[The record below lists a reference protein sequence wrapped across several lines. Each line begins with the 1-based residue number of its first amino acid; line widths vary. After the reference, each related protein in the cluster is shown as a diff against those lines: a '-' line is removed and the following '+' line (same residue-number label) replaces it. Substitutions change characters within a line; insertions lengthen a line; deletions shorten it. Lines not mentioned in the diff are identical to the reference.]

1 MLDIIIRNGTIVDGT
16 GSSAFMGDI
25 GIRGDRII
33 EVGRITESAVREID
47 ATDRIVTPGFV
58 DTHTHLD
65 AQLFWDPYASPVC
78 WHGSTTALIGNCS
91 VTYAPVRPNRK
102 DHLSG
107 VLESVEQIS
116 VESVNAALPF
126 NWEFFSEY
134 LTAIDNTPKGINI
147 AAFMGH
153 AAARVYVMGDEAID
167 PKRHPNDKEKKELQA
182 LLVDALEGGALGVST
197 SRTYTH
203 MDPQG
208 RPIPGTYAV
217 EDELRAFGEVLGR
230 HGGIF
235 QCAARLGE
243 GDDANHSG
251 TQEELTWLS
260 DISIDFDIPVVFSLF
275 TGLDHGPHYHRMIL
289 GWADEHRARGANIR
303 PMQNSRVGT
312 NLFGAMNFL
321 GVRSAAWAQFNQ
333 SPPSERMAL
342 LENDDFCAALT
353 NMSEEAEANFADRF
367 WTFDER
373 NLDYRRREEDL
384 IANIAKANNERP
396 MQTLVR
402 LMKQTAGHQIFVSG
416 SNNGVYENIKD
427 ILSYEHTIPG
437 LGDSG
442 AHVKV
447 MTDAN
452 LTTYLISHWV
462 RDTGLLTL
470 ENGVH
475 RLTAGATD
483 FFGLKDRGRLVPG
496 QFADVNVIDLDN
508 LASEMPEYVYD
519 YPCNAGRWTQRA
531 RGYDFTICN
540 GRVMIEDDKH
550 TGSVNGRLLRY
561 QQ

>member
-1 MLDIIIRNGTIVDGT
+1 MLDIAIRNGTIVDGT
-16 GSSAFMGDI
+16 GAPAFQGDV
-25 GIRGDRII
+25 GIKGDRVVAVG
-33 EVGRITESAVREID
+33 EVSESAAREID
-47 ATDRIVTPGFV
+47 ATGRIVTPGFV

-65 AQLFWDPYASPVC
+65 AQIFWDPYASPVC

-91 VTYAPVRPNRK
+91 VTYAPVRPDQK
-102 DHLSG
+102 DHLSS

-126 NWEFFSEY
+126 NWESFSDY
-134 LTAIDNTPKGINI
+134 MTAIDNTPKGINI

-167 PKRHPNDKEKKELQA
+167 PKRHPNEKEKGELQA
-182 LLVDALEGGALGVST
+182 LLADALEGGALGVST

-217 EDELRAFGEVLGR
+217 EDELRAFAEVLGKK
-230 HGGIF
+230 GGIF

-243 GDDANHSG
+243 GDDANNTS

-260 DISIDFDIPVVFSLF
+260 DISIDFDIPVVYSLF
-275 TGLDHGPHYHRMIL
+275 TGLGHGPEYHRKIL
-289 GWADEHRARGANIR
+289 EWTDAHRARGANIR

-321 GVRSAAWAQFNQ
+321 GVRSGAWEKFNQ
-333 SPPSERMAL
+333 TRPSERMAL
-342 LENDDFCAALT
+342 LENDNFCAALAD
-353 NMSEEAEANFADRF
+353 MSPEVEANFAGRF
-367 WTFDER
+367 WTFGEE
-373 NLDYRRREEDL
+373 NLDYRRRDQDL

-396 MQTLVR
+396 MQTVVR
-402 LMKQTAGHQIFVSG
+402 LMKETAGQQIFVSG
-416 SNNGVYENIKD
+416 SNNGVYDNISD

-452 LTTYLISHWV
+452 LTTYLMSHWV
-462 RDTGLLTL
+462 RDAGLLSL
-470 ENGVH
+470 ENGVR

-483 FFGLKDRGRLVPG
+483 FFGLKDRGRLFPG

-531 RGYDFTICN
+531 RGYDYTICN
-540 GRVMIEDDKH
+540 GRIMIEDDKH

-561 QQ
+561 QH

>member
-1 MLDIIIRNGTIVDGT
+1 M
-16 GSSAFMGDI
+16 
-25 GIRGDRII
+25 
-33 EVGRITESAVREID
+33 
-47 ATDRIVTPGFV
+47 
-58 DTHTHLD
+58 
-65 AQLFWDPYASPVC
+65 
-78 WHGSTTALIGNCS
+78 
-91 VTYAPVRPNRK
+91 
-102 DHLSG
+102 
-107 VLESVEQIS
+107 LESVEQIS

-126 NWEFFSEY
+126 NWESFSDY
-134 LTAIDNTPKGINI
+134 MTAIDNTPKGINI

-167 PKRHPNDKEKKELQA
+167 PKRHPNEKEKGELQA
-182 LLVDALEGGALGVST
+182 LLADALEGGALGVST

-217 EDELRAFGEVLGR
+217 EDELRAFAEVLGKQ
-230 HGGIF
+230 GGIF

-243 GDDANHSG
+243 GDDANNTS

-260 DISIDFDIPVVFSLF
+260 DISIDFDIPVVYSLF
-275 TGLDHGPHYHRMIL
+275 TGLGHGPEYHRKIL
-289 GWADEHRARGANIR
+289 EWTDAHRARGANIR

-321 GVRSAAWAQFNQ
+321 GVRSGAWETFNQ
-333 SPPSERMAL
+333 TRPSERMAL
-342 LENDDFCAALT
+342 LENDDFCAALAD
-353 NMSEEAEANFADRF
+353 MSPEVEANFAGRF
-367 WTFDER
+367 WTFGEE
-373 NLDYRRREEDL
+373 NLDYRRRDQDL

-396 MQTLVR
+396 MQTVVR
-402 LMKQTAGHQIFVSG
+402 LMKETAGQQIFVSG
-416 SNNGVYENIKD
+416 SNNGVYDNISD

-452 LTTYLISHWV
+452 LTTYLMSHWV
-462 RDTGLLTL
+462 RDAGLLSL
-470 ENGVH
+470 ENGVR

-483 FFGLKDRGRLVPG
+483 FFGLKDRGRLFPG

-531 RGYDFTICN
+531 RGYDYTICN
-540 GRVMIEDDKH
+540 GRIMIEDDKH

-561 QQ
+561 QH